1 MPMSCVTV
9 EFFGIARAR
18 AGVPS
23 AQVSADTL
31 GDLLRQLG
39 DKYPGLCESCIQG
52 AEFAPGYTANING
65 DQFTRDPVRKLQEGD
80 SVLILSLDAGG

>member
-1 MPMSCVTV
+1 MSSVTV

-18 AGVPS
+18 AGVQS
-23 AQVSADTL
+23 ARFTADTL
-31 GDLLRQLG
+31 GELLRQLG
-39 DKYPGLCESCIQG
+39 DTYPGLCGSCIQG

-65 DQFTRDPVRKLQEGD
+65 DQFTRDPCRQLQTGD

>member
-1 MPMSCVTV
+1 MSCVTV

-18 AGVPS
+18 AGAQS
-23 AQVSADTL
+23 AQVTADTL
-31 GDLLRQLG
+31 GELLRQLG
-39 DKYPGLCESCIQG
+39 ERYPGLCGSCIQG

-65 DQFTRDPVRKLQEGD
+65 DQFTRDPGRKLRAGD